1 MPLVIRSFINHKPSN
16 KMTFGRFLCWNFYD
30 LPSFAIYKVVAHEIR
45 NPLITI
51 KGFFQL
57 YKKENK
63 SAEDIELLLSKLE
76 RIETI
81 TSELRSLGNLKL
93 SNYSVWI

>member
-16 KMTFGRFLCWNFYD
+16 KMTFGRFLCWNFYN

-63 SAEDIELLLSKLE
+63 SALLLSKLE

-81 TSELRSLGNLKL
+81 TSELRSLGNLRL